1 MSQIGRKIIN
11 VPEGVDVINK
21 DNNIVVKGKLGELN
35 SQFDKGMKIDID
47 KWYNKQKEWIS
58 SEGIS
63 VSRPSD
69 LKKYK
74 ELHGL
79 TRTLL
84 NNMIIGV
91 SDGYVKHLSLVGTGY
106 TADASKGNFL
116 LLNVGFSHPVYV
128 QKPEGLSIETPS
140 ATEIVIK
147 GIDKQLVGQ
156 FSARVREIRKPEPYK
171 GKGIRYKNENIR
183 KKAGKTVGGAS

>member
-1 MSQIGRKIIN
+1 MSQIGRKKIDIPDN
-11 VPEGVDVINK
+11 VNVINEN
-21 DNNIVVKGKLGELN
+21 NNISVKGNLGEL
-35 SQFDKGMKIDID
+35 SHQFNEGMKIDISD
-47 KWYNKQKEWIS
+47 D
-58 SEGIS
+58 GIL

-69 LKKYK
+69 QKKYK

-79 TRTLL
+79 TRTLI

-91 SDGYVKHLSLVGTGY
+91 SDGYSKNLTLVGTGY

-116 LLNVGFSHPVYV
+116 ILNVGFSHPVYV
-128 QKPEGLSIETPS
+128 QKPEGLSIETPQP
-140 ATEIVIK
+140 TEIVVK

-171 GKGIRYKNENIR
+171 GKGIRYKDEYIR
-183 KKAGKTVGGAS
+183 KKAGKTVGGGA